1 MIGKSFQSFIDEL
14 YYNPEIEFF
23 YRGERYMISGYVEE
37 NQYTLE
43 VTNIGTSS
51 VLFKVTAASR
61 DACVLNFENAP
72 IFNAKTIFEAEKEI
86 EVLYG

>member
-1 MIGKSFQSFIDEL
+1 MIGKSFQFFIDEL

-51 VLFKVTAASR
+51 VLFK
-61 DACVLNFENAP
+61 
-72 IFNAKTIFEAEKEI
+72 
-86 EVLYG
+86 